1 MFWRI
6 YRLLDINKEELKE
19 RFQKEDWNYVFDKVY
34 RISDFI
40 ISRNFKI
47 RDLDRAEDMK
57 QECAE
62 NFLKKIN
69 QGKVDGT
76 NNVFSFIWKNSTY
89 RILEI
94 LRKENNRNRIARFLP
109 YDLVDFEVFKDDDVT
124 YKYVEKV
131 EGA

>member
-1 MFWRI
+1 M
-6 YRLLDINKEELKE
+6 LDINKEELKE